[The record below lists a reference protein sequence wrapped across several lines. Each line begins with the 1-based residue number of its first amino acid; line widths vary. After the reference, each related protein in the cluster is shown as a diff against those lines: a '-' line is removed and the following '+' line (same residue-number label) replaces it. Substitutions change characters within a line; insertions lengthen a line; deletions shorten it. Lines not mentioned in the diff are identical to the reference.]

1 MNRYLWIGLSATLF
15 VLLVVHTGAA
25 PTEVHEDA
33 VASQDETSADI
44 ESPIGKPSIAVGDI
58 AALRVRR
65 SKKGGGYGCS
75 TCGYVPIRTGG
86 CGTSRCGGGGG
97 GGGYSNA
104 QSSST
109 GSASSG
115 TYGRKK

>member
-1 MNRYLWIGLSATLF
+1 MNRYLWIGLTATLF
-15 VLLVVHTGAA
+15 VLLVVHAGAA

-44 ESPIGKPSIAVGDI
+44 ESPIGKSTAVGGI

-75 TCGYVPIRTGG
+75 SCGYVPIRTGG
-86 CGTSRCGGGGG
+86 CGTGRCGGG